1 MIKVVTLERDWEC
14 LERECRAW
22 VLDEVCLLERAILA
36 PRKAFL
42 GVLDLFCTS
51 PSGLR
56 NVEKSLWIDRVLS
69 AYILTDLVQLC
80 VTCGLFCRQ
89 KLLFWSSL
97 SSVLDTFSC
106 NDIYETNVLELS
118 TTVCARRGWQI
129 FSVCWLP
136 VFWCG
141 SAVGIG
147 GGRHALVK
155 KKIPAPCLVIIIVL
169 QLWRHH
175 YSCRLWEIRCARE
188 YWIQRIFGL
197 PFLVRSS
204 FFFVDLLVLAFRQ
217 RSFRGVGALQV

>member
-1 MIKVVTLERDWEC
+1 MPDFTSGSIPGCYWYTAGISSSHTRLVCTSVPVGTHSSTVYIPGGCTYRSNTDQGRHSRERMSS
-14 LERECRAW
+14 W

-69 AYILTDLVQLC
+69 AYILTALVQLC

-89 KLLFWSSL
+89 KLFFWSSL
-97 SSVLDTFSC
+97 SSILDTFSC
-106 NDIYETNVLELS
+106 NDIYETSILELS

-141 SAVGIG
+141 SVVGIG
-147 GGRHALVK
+147 G
-155 KKIPAPCLVIIIVL
+155 
-169 QLWRHH
+169 
-175 YSCRLWEIRCARE
+175 CRYA
-188 YWIQRIFGL
+188 
-197 PFLVRSS
+197 
-204 FFFVDLLVLAFRQ
+204 
-217 RSFRGVGALQV
+217 

>member
-1 MIKVVTLERDWEC
+1 
-14 LERECRAW
+14 
-22 VLDEVCLLERAILA
+22 VCLLERAILA

-141 SAVGIG
+141 SAVGVG

-155 KKIPAPCLVIIIVL
+155 KKNSGPLSCD
-169 QLWRHH
+169 HH
-175 YSCRLWEIRCARE
+175 RAATVASPLLMS
-188 YWIQRIFGL
+188 F
-197 PFLVRSS
+197 VRDS
-204 FFFVDLLVLAFRQ
+204 VRA
-217 RSFRGVGALQV
+217 